1 MSKISAG
8 LLLETSMSFPRLI
21 MGACLI
27 GTLLAGCVSTPEG
40 VATHNRKRLMNLS
53 LGMSPAEMLAV
64 MGDAPTNIAGASNP
78 MGKEM
83 FRSQGRAIEIY
94 YYYSIVRRK
103 DGAISNDELT
113 PVIFVDGKL
122 EGVGDAY
129 FNEAVTKYDI
139 EIRNR

>member
-1 MSKISAG
+1 
-8 LLLETSMSFPRLI
+8 MSFPRLI
-21 MGACLI
+21 TNACLI
-27 GTLLAGCVSTPEG
+27 GTLLAGCIATPEG
-40 VATHNRKRLMNLS
+40 IAKQNRKRLLNLS

-64 MGDAPTNIAGASNP
+64 MGDAPTNLAGASNP

-83 FRSQGRAIEIY
+83 FRSKGRMIEIY
-94 YYYSIVRRK
+94 YFYSIKRRA
-103 DGAISNDELT
+103 DGVVSDDELT

-129 FNEAVTKYDI
+129 FNEAEIKYDI